1 MLCCRLQLVAGIVEH
16 ALDIFIFYVSDKMDN
31 ILLQGGDPMTV
42 ELATHTGAL
51 LETRVL
57 MSSYMKSPSSL
68 LLT

>member
-1 MLCCRLQLVAGIVEH
+1 MLL
-16 ALDIFIFYVSDKMDN
+16 IFFFFYVSGKMDN

-57 MSSYMKSPSSL
+57 MSSYNSISFRFAFDLM
-68 LLT
+68 T